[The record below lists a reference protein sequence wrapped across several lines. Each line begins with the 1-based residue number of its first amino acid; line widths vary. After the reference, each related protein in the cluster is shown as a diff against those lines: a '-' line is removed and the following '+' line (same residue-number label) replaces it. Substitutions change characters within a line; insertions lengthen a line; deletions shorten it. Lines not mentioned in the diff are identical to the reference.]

1 MARAQHSAAVR
12 ILLTRPMT
20 TAGPTKKLAPIKMGT
35 VIGQATRQ
43 ATQVPKATRRWYR

>member
-1 MARAQHSAAVR
+1 MARAQQRAAVR

-20 TAGPTKKLAPIKMGT
+20 TAGPTKKLAPSRIGT

-43 ATQVPKATRRWYR
+43 ATQAPKATRRWYR